1 MWSHMLLSSWADG
14 SLCEARVLS
23 GAGSFPALSLCPS
36 QRRWGGPAFTFSLS
50 LLIVAK
56 VT

>member
-1 MWSHMLLSSWADG
+1 MLLSSWADS